1 MEKLWTGRFKRP
13 LNEVADE
20 FNASIRF
27 DRRMFRQDIAGSIVH
42 AEMLAKQGII
52 SQDESEKI
60 VDGLS
65 GILAEIE
72 S

>member
-27 DRRMFRQDIAGSIVH
+27 DSRMLVYN
-42 AEMLAKQGII
+42 L
-52 SQDESEKI
+52 
-60 VDGLS
+60 L
-65 GILAEIE
+65 
-72 S
+72 